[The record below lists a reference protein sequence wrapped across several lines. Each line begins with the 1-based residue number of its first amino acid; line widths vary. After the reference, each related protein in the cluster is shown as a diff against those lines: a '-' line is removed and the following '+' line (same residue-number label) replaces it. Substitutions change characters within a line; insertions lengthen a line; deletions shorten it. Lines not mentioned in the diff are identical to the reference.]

1 MLRGKRVDRDDFR
14 DSKWRKGRKKLSGK
28 CCWLCEHRSK
38 EESLFNMIDL
48 LCSLL
53 ITQSQWFFFPG
64 PSTHILMPFPSQC
77 PKAVVSEPSLQFS
90 LASFLSPFP
99 PLSSLSLSSFF
110 CKLIAFS
117 YFQNLLN
124 SSTRETKLPRNSF
137 QTSALRWLIRVSTH
151 IASSLVLGRCI
162 NYYCDKK
169 SKTVKWGKGCVNPTF
184 TSLQL
189 WSLGSIAS

>member
-1 MLRGKRVDRDDFR
+1 
-14 DSKWRKGRKKLSGK
+14 
-28 CCWLCEHRSK
+28 
-38 EESLFNMIDL
+38 MI
-48 LCSLL
+48 
-53 ITQSQWFFFPG
+53 FFPG

-90 LASFLSPFP
+90 LASSLSPFL
-99 PLSSLSLSSFF
+99 PLSSLSLSFFFFF

-169 SKTVKWGKGCVNPTF
+169 SKTVKWGKGCINPAF
-184 TSLQL
+184 TSYGLL
-189 WSLGSIAS
+189 ALLLLSHDWKYMVKKNPFLMVIIIVSIDWYYLLTWEDAESHTKQAFGCDCDGFSILS